1 MHPFTSA
8 FAEALDRR
16 GATLSW
22 LHEQLVERGNP
33 VSIASL
39 SYWRSGQRVPER
51 ASSRDALP
59 DLEDLLHLPQGHLS
73 RTVSA
78 SRRVAPQ
85 PPGVLIGTLRESGDL
100 IGRALTELDLED
112 PLNGLQ
118 EVHIHSVLDVGEQ
131 GRPQRSSLR
140 RLFRATRPGIERFAH
155 IEVVDPRAGTRPRYL
170 DLLECAE
177 GRVVSYPDAG
187 VHVTEMLL
195 PRPLGQGETAL
206 VQHDADLAGLTP
218 RAPELA
224 HHVLRPV
231 RELLLWV
238 RFHPAW
244 VPATWETTVQTTKDV
259 SSLPRDTVAES
270 AVHLALRDF
279 GPGQASVRWSEE
291 PRPQAA

>member
-33 VSIASL
+33 VSVASL
-39 SYWRSGQRVPER
+39 SYWRSGHRVPER

-73 RTVSA
+73 RTVST

-85 PPGVLIGTLRESGDL
+85 PPGVMIGALKQSGDL
-100 IGRALTELDLED
+100 IGRALAELDLED

-118 EVHIHSVLDVGEQ
+118 EVHIHSVLDIGPQ
-131 GRPQRSSLR
+131 GRPERSSLR
-140 RLFRATRPGIERFAH
+140 RLFRATRAGVERFAH
-155 IEVVDPRAGTRPRYL
+155 IEVVDPRAGARPRYL

-177 GRVVSYPDAG
+177 GRSVSYPDAG

-206 VQHDADLAGLTP
+206 VQHDADLADVWP
-218 RAPELA
+218 AAPELA
-224 HHVLRPV
+224 QHVLRPV

-238 RFHPAW
+238 RFDPEW
-244 VPATWETTVQTTKDV
+244 VPATWETRVQTAKEV
-259 SSLPRDTVAES
+259 SALPRDTVSES
-270 AVHLALRDF
+270 AVHLALRNF
-279 GPGQASVRWSEE
+279 GPGQAGVRWSEE
-291 PRPQAA
+291 PRPQVG

>member
-33 VSIASL
+33 VSVASL

-73 RTVSA
+73 RTVST

-85 PPGVLIGTLRESGDL
+85 RPGVMIGTLEQAREP
-100 IGRALTELDLED
+100 IRRALAELDLED

-118 EVHIHSVLDVGEQ
+118 EVHVHSVLDIGAD
-131 GRPQRSSLR
+131 GRPRRNSLR
-140 RLFRATRPGIERFAH
+140 RLFRATRPDIDRFAH
-155 IEVVDPRAGTRPRYL
+155 VEVVDPRSGARPRLL

-177 GRVVSYPDAG
+177 GRVVSYPESG

-206 VQHDADLAGLTP
+206 VQHDADLSEVWPA
-218 RAPELA
+218 APELSQ
-224 HHVLRPV
+224 HVLRPV

-238 RFHPAW
+238 RFDPDW
-244 VPATWETTVQTTKDV
+244 VPGTWETRVQTTTDLTV
-259 SSLPRDTVAES
+259 LPRDTVAES
-270 AVHLALRDF
+270 AVHLALRNF
-279 GPGQASVRWSEE
+279 GPGQAVVRWSVE
-291 PRPQAA
+291 PRPQPA